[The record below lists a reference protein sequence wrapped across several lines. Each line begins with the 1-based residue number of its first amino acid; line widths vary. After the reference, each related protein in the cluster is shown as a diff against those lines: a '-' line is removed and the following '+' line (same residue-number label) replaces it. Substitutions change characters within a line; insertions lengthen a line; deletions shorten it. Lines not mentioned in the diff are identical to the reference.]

1 MKLALRYQGQSAIV
15 SEPAKAQVAF
25 ATNTLREASYFN
37 GELGR
42 PLVFREGLAALHA
55 VVVSDLK
62 YRPKDRLAFKAWL
75 DEQDKKFLQSLGV
88 KSQKALERIR
98 ELEARKDELDRA
110 RLQTLRPFHEA
121 RGRYFEYAWTH
132 QYELN
137 YLLDPVITV
146 HPDELSFEAFSRDES
161 SYARLAVRYDLFS
174 RVDSFECG
182 TTNIDYS
189 AKLHDQLERMRSYRQ
204 TNFAVGPSG
213 FTVQVGDAPA
223 LKEKKIDLPDSWVMG
238 FLQVHSVLTMGL
250 THVRLTPVDVFNILR
265 QLRRRKARVS
275 PRALRW
281 ELVPGQRVKVVLE
294 PWEQVI
300 ELSPRWTGDKH
311 VTVRTWGRDRLQT
324 LARLVPAARSV
335 DVYLAGYGMPTVWIV
350 DLGQL
355 TFTLALSGWTDN
367 DWTSDAGKY
376 ELLGRKRA
384 VSEGDLGRT
393 FDALREKRFA
403 TASSLAAATGLH
415 ADTVRSACSYLCQVG
430 RAMFDLSGSVF
441 RHRELFLEPF
451 TPKGIVTAAEKAA
464 EKANPAAAKARVM
477 IDQKDVMI
485 IARRPTPSTGG
496 FKISGS
502 AGDKGGGRVRPMI
515 ELDATGNLVTATCTC
530 QHFASKKLAQGP
542 CEHMLA
548 LRLAHLARLEAE
560 SKKEG

>member
-1 MKLALRYQGQSAIV
+1 MKLALRYEGQSAIV
-15 SEPAKAQVAF
+15 SEPTRAQVAF

-42 PLVFREGLAALHA
+42 PLAFREGLAALHA

-62 YRPKDRLAFKAWL
+62 YRPKDRLAFNAWL
-75 DEQDKKFLQSLGV
+75 EAQDRRFLQSLGV

-98 ELEARKDELDRA
+98 ALEARKDELDRA
-110 RLQTLRPFHEA
+110 RRDTLRPFHEA

-132 QYELN
+132 QYELS

-189 AKLHDQLERMRSYRQ
+189 ARLHDQLERVRSYRQ

-223 LKEKKIDLPDSWVMG
+223 HKEKKIDLPDSWVMG

-250 THVRLTPVDVFNILR
+250 THVRLTPVDLFNILR

-281 ELVPGQRVKVVLE
+281 ELVPGQRVRVVLE

-300 ELSPRWTGDKH
+300 ELSARWDGDEH

-324 LARLVPAARSV
+324 LARLVPSARTV
-335 DVYLAGYGMPTVWIV
+335 DVYLAGYGMPTVWLV

-384 VSEGDLGRT
+384 VSEADLGRT
-393 FDALREKRFA
+393 FEALRERRFA
-403 TASSLAAATGLH
+403 TASTLAATTGLH

-430 RAMFDLSGSVF
+430 RAMFDLAGGVF

-451 TPKGIVTAAEKAA
+451 TPKGIVTAAEKAV
-464 EKANPAAAKARVM
+464 EKANPAAARARALF
-477 IDQKDVMI
+477 DHKDVMI
-485 IARRPTPSTGG
+485 IARRPIGG
-496 FKISGS
+496 AGAFKLSGS
-502 AGDKGGGRVRPMI
+502 AGDAGGGRVRPMI
-515 ELDATGNLVTATCTC
+515 ELDAAGNVVTATCTC
-530 QHFASKKLAQGP
+530 RHFASKKLAQGP